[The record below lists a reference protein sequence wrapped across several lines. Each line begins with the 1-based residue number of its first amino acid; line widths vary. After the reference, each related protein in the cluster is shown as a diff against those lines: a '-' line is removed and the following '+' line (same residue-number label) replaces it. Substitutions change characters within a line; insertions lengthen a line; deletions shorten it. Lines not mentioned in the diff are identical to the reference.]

1 MVLFHLIYQNQFAES
16 FSAAEVSLFT
26 LYHRLKEKEMFKMP
40 LKLTSKSFTLK
51 KRGGGELIS
60 HFSSKVGN

>member
-1 MVLFHLIYQNQFAES
+1 MYQKQFAES
-16 FSAAEVSLFT
+16 FSAAEVSLSN
-26 LYHRLKEKEMFKMP
+26 LYHRLKEKKMFKMP
-40 LKLTSKSFTLK
+40 LKLSSKSFSLK

>member
-1 MVLFHLIYQNQFAES
+1 MYQNQFAET
-16 FSAAEVSLFT
+16 FSAAEVSLLN
-26 LYHRLKEKEMFKMP
+26 LYHKLKEKKVLKMS
-40 LKLTSKSFTLK
+40 LKLSSKFFSLK